1 MKIQQLIVAVL
12 FLTLTFGISSAEIYK
27 WIDENGV
34 THFSDAPTRDVPD
47 STEVEDDDI
56 QSKTEASADS
66 RPSPEK
72 STQDTLDPN
81 FFDFLKDS
89 EDEDVAS
96 RAPTVEIYET
106 DWCGYC
112 QKAKNFFRA
121 RGIKFTTY
129 DIDKDPRAA
138 RRMMTMTNRRAVP
151 FVVIN
156 GKPIQGYS
164 EQAYTLALQN

>member
-1 MKIQQLIVAVL
+1 MKIQQLIIAVL

-27 WIDENGV
+27 WIDDNGV
-34 THFSDAPTRDVPD
+34 THFSDSPTRDVAD
-47 STEVEDDDI
+47 NTEVEDNDI
-56 QSKTEASADS
+56 QSSTEAPADS
-66 RPSPEK
+66 RPAPEK
-72 STQDTLDPN
+72 STQGTLDPS

-89 EDEDVAS
+89 GDIDVAL
-96 RAPTVEIYET
+96 RGPTVEIYET

-112 QKAKNFFRA
+112 KKAKNFFRA
-121 RGIKFTTY
+121 RGIQFTAY

-138 RRMMTMTNRRAVP
+138 RRMMTMTDKRAVP